1 MCDNNLKWKACRRSI
16 LQHLKQSL
24 SECTSFLIDLDE
36 DETRFYG
43 DTLCRQTFE
52 LLLRNDSEN
61 IATYL
66 LEYLFTPRS
75 ATKRDSIAKYHLISH
90 QGNLQLLLRTWE
102 KMFLQVQKLSEKL
115 APPKALTKTQN
126 DSEKTR
132 DDGRSAAAVSILTRV
147 DASNAQNA
155 AGTPTLGTDR

>member
-1 MCDNNLKWKACRRSI
+1 M
-16 LQHLKQSL
+16 
-24 SECTSFLIDLDE
+24 
-36 DETRFYG
+36 
-43 DTLCRQTFE
+43 
-52 LLLRNDSEN
+52 
-61 IATYL
+61 
-66 LEYLFTPRS
+66 
-75 ATKRDSIAKYHLISH
+75 
-90 QGNLQLLLRTWE
+90 QLLLRTWE

-147 DASNAQNA
+147 DASKAQNA